1 MYSSI
6 TLRPT
11 ILDIQ
16 YASRD
21 TLEALPFTSEDDH
34 SYILEVLDETVSREM
49 EMG

>member
-1 MYSSI
+1 MYLSI
-6 TLRPT
+6 TFRRT

-21 TLEALPFTSEDDH
+21 TLEALPFTSKDDR
-34 SYILEVLDETVSREM
+34 SYILEVLDETVRHEM